1 MYVEAGSEA
10 QTVDEWNERTSDG
23 RCVSYRISGNHNS
36 GFVYSAA
43 VNARSVTVVAPQ
55 GPLTRDKVE
64 SLFAESL
71 YITS

>member
-1 MYVEAGSEA
+1 MYIEAGWEA
-10 QTVDEWNERTSDG
+10 QTVDEWTERTSDG
-23 RCVSYRISGNHNS
+23 RCVSYRISGSHNS

-43 VNARSVTVVAPQ
+43 VNAKSVSVVAPK
-55 GPLTRDKVE
+55 GPLTLDKDE